1 MYDYIIVG
9 AGISGLLAASKIGK
23 RYPKAKIAVMEAYG
37 TPGGRIQSYR
47 KDELHWEKGAGRIHS
62 THKMVNEL
70 VEKYG
75 LTKIKI
81 PEATAWLSNGELTN
95 NHWPSIATVII
106 DSFSQFS
113 KQELQL
119 HTLKE
124 LMDKVLKGDV
134 IRKMISQFAYT
145 SEITSLR
152 ADIALESL
160 RKELGPIN
168 GYFYTLAEGIQ
179 ALTDNLMKDA
189 EAAGV
194 KFFYNHRLT
203 SIDDTKLHFTVEKV
217 SKTFS
222 AKKVILA
229 IHSEGLKGLPSFK
242 NLPILKKIK
251 MNPLL
256 RIYGVFAKPWFE
268 GVRTVTDSPLRHVIP
283 ISVKTGTI
291 MTSYTDGEDTKFW
304 MNILKRYGEK
314 GVSKRI
320 IEESEAL
327 FQTKIPEPH
336 IFKMY
341 YWKEG
346 CSYWL
351 PGLYDVDEYS
361 KAIMQPFPIK
371 NPNIFVCGESY
382 AANQCWVES
391 ALEHT
396 NEMLNRYIL

>member
-37 TPGGRIQSYR
+37 TPGGRIQTYR
-47 KDELHWEKGAGRIHS
+47 KDGVQWEKGAGRIHS

-81 PEATAWLSNGELTN
+81 SDQTNWLSGNTSES
-95 NHWPSIATVII
+95 NHWPSISTVII
-106 DSFSQFS
+106 ESFSQFS

-124 LMDKVLKGDV
+124 LMDKVLKGDAV
-134 IRKMISQFAYT
+134 RKMISQFAYT

-160 RKELGPIN
+160 RKELGPIT

-179 ALTDNLMKDA
+179 ALTDNLMKEA
-189 EAAGV
+189 EAEGV
-194 KFFYNHRLT
+194 KFFFGHRLI
-203 SIDDTKLHFTVEKV
+203 SIEDIKLHFTVNKV
-217 SKTFS
+217 NKIFT

-242 NLPILKKIK
+242 NLPVLKKIQ

-256 RIYGVFAKPWFE
+256 RIYGAFPRTWFDK
-268 GVRTVTDSPLRHVIP
+268 VRTITDSPLRHVIP
-283 ISVKTGTI
+283 INPTKSTI

-304 MNILKRYGEK
+304 MSILKREGEK

-351 PGLYDVDEYS
+351 PGIYDVHEFS

-382 AANQCWVES
+382 AVNQCWIES

-396 NEMLNRYIL
+396 NEMLKRFIV